1 MFNRIKKIILLFIIV
16 PILLSGCWDEKL
28 IEDTGFITI
37 LGIESSPTGELD
49 LTYGMPVIGGDVS
62 GRGEILDTTA
72 SLLRTARDKLKLQSD
87 KTLEA
92 GKIQF
97 LAYSKEIAEKDSISN
112 INEVFERDPINSII
126 AWIVVVDGS
135 PRSLFHLANEYKDKQ
150 RPSIYISKLLERAVA
165 SGNTP
170 EKRIYNFDLK
180 SFAPGIDNVTPL
192 IKFDSKAVEIKG
204 TALFSSGKMVGTIN
218 TKETGLLIA
227 MMQTLKN
234 KKYTYEASD
243 INNIDNEKP
252 KRGLSILMSEKSKK
266 INILIKNDVPVV
278 DINLNL
284 TGSIDEYKWDDLNDE
299 NKVKQLSKHIQGQIE
314 NDCQN
319 LIKYMQSIESDP
331 IGLGDMVRAKHNDYF
346 KRVDWHEAYKN
357 ASITVHV
364 KFNIIK
370 YGTIS

>member
-1 MFNRIKKIILLFIIV
+1 
-16 PILLSGCWDEKL
+16 
-28 IEDTGFITI
+28 
-37 LGIESSPTGELD
+37 
-49 LTYGMPVIGGDVS
+49 
-62 GRGEILDTTA
+62 
-72 SLLRTARDKLKLQSD
+72 
-87 KTLEA
+87 
-92 GKIQF
+92 
-97 LAYSKEIAEKDSISN
+97 
-112 INEVFERDPINSII
+112 
-126 AWIVVVDGS
+126 
-135 PRSLFHLANEYKDKQ
+135 
-150 RPSIYISKLLERAVA
+150 
-165 SGNTP
+165 
-170 EKRIYNFDLK
+170 
-180 SFAPGIDNVTPL
+180 
-192 IKFDSKAVEIKG
+192 
-204 TALFSSGKMVGTIN
+204 
-218 TKETGLLIA
+218 
-227 MMQTLKN
+227 MQTLKN

>member
-1 MFNRIKKIILLFIIV
+1 MFNRIKKIIILFIIV
-16 PILLSGCWDEKL
+16 PILLCGCWDEKL

-97 LAYSKEIAEKDSISN
+97 IVYSKEIAEKDTIKN
-112 INEVFERDPINSII
+112 TNEVFERDPINSII
-126 AWIVVVDGS
+126 AWVVVVDGS

-170 EKRIYNFDLK
+170 ETRIYNFDLK

-192 IKFDSKAVEIKG
+192 ITFDNKAVEIIKW
-204 TALFSSGKMVGTIN
+204 
-218 TKETGLLIA
+218 
-227 MMQTLKN
+227 TLC
-234 KKYTYEASD
+234 
-243 INNIDNEKP
+243 
-252 KRGLSILMSEKSKK
+252 
-266 INILIKNDVPVV
+266 
-278 DINLNL
+278 
-284 TGSIDEYKWDDLNDE
+284 
-299 NKVKQLSKHIQGQIE
+299 QGQ
-314 NDCQN
+314 
-319 LIKYMQSIESDP
+319 
-331 IGLGDMVRAKHNDYF
+331 F
-346 KRVDWHEAYKN
+346 
-357 ASITVHV
+357 
-364 KFNIIK
+364 
-370 YGTIS
+370 